1 MKIYGNQLNILLDF
15 LRSIGSILSISSLI
29 LMQFTQS
36 KATLKKKSYIKFSV
50 FTTFVNYT
58 PFRSLA
64 SPKLLLLNYLDEVML
79 KFLLGT
85 FWSYDTNVHS
95 GSYHHLSG
103 FFLRICS
110 SKYTHTH
117 THKVPQ
123 VLQYFTQRSLEGK
136 NSCC

>member
-1 MKIYGNQLNILLDF
+1 MKIYGNQLNTLLDF
-15 LRSIGSILSISSLI
+15 LRSIGSILSISSLT

-36 KATLKKKSYIKFSV
+36 KATLKKKKATI
-50 FTTFVNYT
+50 N
-58 PFRSLA
+58 SL
-64 SPKLLLLNYLDEVML
+64 SLLHLSIILLSGHYPLPKLLLLNYLDEVML

-85 FWSYDTNVHS
+85 FWSYDTNFHS
-95 GSYHHLSG
+95 GSYHHLSD

-123 VLQYFTQRSLEGK
+123 ALQYFTQRSLEGK
-136 NSCC
+136 K